1 MFRIRPSFLALALSA
16 FPLPAW
22 ADLVISEFS
31 ASNKAGLFDGL
42 GNASDWIELHNP
54 TPASVALNGW
64 KLRDSSTTWPLP
76 DITLPAGGYLLVF
89 ASDHTEQPFMDPAGH
104 WHANFKLD
112 SAGEPLS
119 LLRPDN
125 ATAQAYPSP
134 IPPQKEDVSFGLIQD
149 STALVTFGSVA
160 NVLAPTAAVSD
171 AWWSNPSFATTGWTT
186 GKAAAGF
193 GNPFPNYGGTVAYR
207 VATGTVGNQD
217 FVGSIGMDFYVD
229 ETIQVTELGCFDS
242 GGNGIV
248 GTITVQIWR
257 RNENGTPTVF
267 GDDTGQTNLG
277 YAIFVPSSSGAPL
290 EGSRFKT
297 PAPLGLP
304 IILTPG
310 AYSVVATGFGPSDP
324 IGNSLD
330 AWETNSGNGK
340 IRFVGGGRF
349 SGVVNTFP
357 TIADGGPANRYA
369 AGTFKFGAAS
379 DPIIRTSLQ
388 SSMLNQ
394 RPSALMRIPFTV
406 ANPAAFDALRLRL
419 PYDDGCVVWLN
430 GTEIARRNAPVI
442 PLYNSTATQLG
453 NAIETIPL
461 SASGLVSGANLLAI
475 QGFNRTNSDA
485 DFFVGAELT
494 ATKIHPETARYFP
507 SPTPNAPN
515 PSTGVLGYVAD
526 TKFSQ
531 KRGFYDSPQTVAITC
546 ATPGA
551 TIRYTLDGS
560 PPSPTFGN
568 IYTGPLTISTTTILR
583 AMAYAP
589 GLQSTNID
597 TNSYLFAND
606 VAIQP
611 SVAPPS
617 YPANTWTDYT
627 NNVTVTADYG
637 MVNFDTDFAN
647 YAKAAGNAAYTPEQ
661 ARTAVANSIK
671 GLPVLSITTDK
682 ANLFDPVT
690 GMYLHPAARGDDW
703 ERPCSLELITADG
716 SEEFQVDAGF
726 HVMGNSSRSLGTTPK
741 LNFMLV
747 FGDQYGPN
755 WLNEDFFGPGAS
767 GRFKRIALRTNTRD
781 GWVAEGYGPGTATYL
796 NDAWSKQAQIDS
808 GHAGTHGRFCHL
820 FLNGLYWGLYN
831 PTERPEAHWAE
842 TTYGGE
848 NEDYDVIDLCCNN
861 HLESGDMVEWNDL
874 LAKSTALFNTEA
886 KYQAVQGNNA
896 NGTPNPALKK
906 LLGVDSFINFALN
919 GYYTAGGDWPGNF
932 FVLYDNLQLHTP
944 GWQFITWDNDLSF
957 QGFTVNVNKVTPAEG
972 FSHPFWLRSP
982 GQVDVG
988 LRANLE
994 YRMRLADTTFR
1005 YFFHNGPYTTA
1016 NNQARWDALKIAIQP
1031 GLYAESAR
1039 WGDYSGLPIRTVQ
1052 DTWLPRVTTVASN
1065 FFSQRNAI
1073 LILQLRAAG
1082 LYPSI
1087 DPPEYNPHGGTV
1099 GNGFGLRMSA
1109 NAGTIYYTLNGADP
1123 RMPGGAVAAGAQTVS
1138 NGGLAATLTQTSVV
1152 RSRAKTAT
1160 EWSALNEVTFVVG
1173 NAAQAG
1179 ELRLTELHYHP
1190 PNPTPAES
1198 MAGFTLDSQFEFLE
1212 LTNVTNQPLD
1222 LTGCHF
1228 TDGIEF
1234 TFTGSAVT
1242 LLQPGASVLVV
1253 ANSAAFQARY
1263 GTALAPKIA
1272 GIFANGSNLR
1282 DSGET
1287 LTLVDNNGVQI
1298 FSVSYGDSSPWPG
1311 LADGSG
1317 SSLVLQGS
1325 SQADPAN
1332 WRSSL
1337 GPPQPGMDLDLK
1349 SEWLRLYFNT
1359 AEQLDPAVSGDLAD
1373 PDFDGI
1379 SNLVEFVS
1387 NSDPRRGDSGHA
1399 PLTAAVQTLLVDESY
1414 NDFLTLEFRRLTSG
1428 GYTTLLQKSTN
1439 LATWSDAVPSL
1450 VLHSTDNPGTGW
1462 QTMTYRSATP
1472 YSGLVPEKV
1481 YYRLKISEP

>member
-1 MFRIRPSFLALALSA
+1 MFRLPHSFLAVALLSC
-16 FPLPAW
+16 PLPVW

-31 ASNKAGLFDGL
+31 ASNKAGVFDGL

-54 TPASVALNGW
+54 TPVGVALNGW

-89 ASDHTEQPFMDPAGH
+89 ASDHTEQPFMDPAGY

-112 SAGEPLS
+112 SAGEPLT
-119 LLRPDN
+119 LLRPDHSI
-125 ATAQAYPSP
+125 AQAYTSP
-134 IPPQKEDVSFGLIQD
+134 IPPQKEDVSFGMVQET
-149 STALVTFGSVA
+149 TALVTFGSAA
-160 NVLAPTAAVSD
+160 NILAPTAAVSD
-171 AWWSNPSFATTGWTT
+171 TWWSNPSFLTTGWTT

-217 FVGSIGMDFYVD
+217 FSGSIGMDFYVD

-242 GGNGIV
+242 GGNGISS
-248 GTITVQIWR
+248 TITVQLWR
-257 RNENGTPTVF
+257 RNENGTPTNF
-267 GDDTGQTNLG
+267 ADDTGLTNLG
-277 YAIFVPSSSGAPL
+277 YAIFVPSSSGTLL

-304 IILTPG
+304 ILLAPG
-310 AYSVVATGFGPSDP
+310 AYSIIANGFGASDP

-340 IRFVGGGRF
+340 IRFVGGGRY
-349 SGVVNTFP
+349 GVANTFP
-357 TIADGGPANRYA
+357 TTADGGPANRYA
-369 AGTFKFGAAS
+369 AGTFKFGAVS
-379 DPIIRTSLQ
+379 DPIVRTSLQ
-388 SSMLNQ
+388 GSMLNQ

-406 ANPAAFDALRLRL
+406 ADPSVFDALRLRL

-430 GTEIARRNAPVI
+430 GVEVARRNAPAV
-442 PLYNSTATQLG
+442 PAYNSTATQLG
-453 NAIETIPL
+453 NAIETIAL
-461 SASGLVSGANLLAI
+461 SSASLVPGTNLLAI
-475 QGFNRTNSDA
+475 QGLNRTNADA
-485 DFFVGAELT
+485 DFFIGAELT
-494 ATKIHPETARYFP
+494 GTKIHPEIVRYFP
-507 SPTPNAPN
+507 NSTPNGPN
-515 PSTGVLGYVAD
+515 PATGLLGYVAD
-526 TKFSQ
+526 TKFSLE
-531 KRGFYDSPQTVAITC
+531 RGFYDTPQTVAITC

-560 PPSPTFGN
+560 PPGPSIGN
-568 IYTGPLTISTTTILR
+568 IYTAPLEISTTTILR
-583 AMAYAP
+583 ATASAP
-589 GLQSTNID
+589 GLQPTNID
-597 TNSYLFAND
+597 TNTYLFAND
-606 VAIQP
+606 VAIQ
-611 SVAPPS
+611 SSTAPPS
-617 YPANTWTDYT
+617 YPANTWTDFT

-637 MVNFDTDFAN
+637 MVNFGSDFAN

-661 ARTAVANSIK
+661 ARAAVANSIK

-690 GMYLHPAARGDDW
+690 GIYLHPAARGEAW
-703 ERPCSLELITADG
+703 ERGCSVELITADE
-716 SEEFQVDAGF
+716 SEGFQVDGGI
-726 HVMGNSSRSLGTTPK
+726 HVMGNSSRNLGTTPK

-747 FGDQYGPN
+747 FGDQYGPK

-767 GRFKRIALRTNTRD
+767 GRFKRIALRSNTRD

-796 NDAWSKQAQIDS
+796 VDGWSKQSQIDS
-808 GHAGTHGRFCHL
+808 GHAGTHGRYCHL
-820 FLNGLYWGLYN
+820 FLNGLYWGVYN
-831 PTERPEAHWAE
+831 PTERPESHWAE

-874 LAKSTALFNTEA
+874 LAKSAALFNTDA
-886 KYQAVQGNNA
+886 KYQAVQGNNS

-932 FVLYDNLQLHTP
+932 FVAYDNVQTRTP

-957 QGFTVNVNKVTPAEG
+957 QGFTVGVNKVTPAEG
-972 FSHPFWLRSP
+972 FSHPFWLNSP

-988 LRANLE
+988 LRAHPE

-1016 NNQARWDALKIAIQP
+1016 NNQERWNALKIAIQP

-1052 DTWLPRVTTVASN
+1052 DSWLPRVTTVASN

-1073 LILQLRAAG
+1073 LISQLRAAG

-1109 NAGTIYYTLNGADP
+1109 SAGTIYFTINGADP
-1123 RMPGGAVAAGAQTVS
+1123 RMPGGAVAASAQTVV
-1138 NGGLAATLTQTSVV
+1138 NGGFAATLTQTSVV
-1152 RSRAKTAT
+1152 RSRARTAT

-1190 PNPTPAES
+1190 SNPNSAES
-1198 MAGFTLDSQFEFLE
+1198 LAGFTVDSQFEFLE

-1253 ANSAAFQARY
+1253 ANSAAFQVRY
-1263 GTALAPKIA
+1263 GAALAPKIA

-1287 LTLVDNNGVQI
+1287 ITLVDNNGVII
-1298 FSVSYGDSSPWPG
+1298 FSVSYGDRAPWPSN
-1311 LADGSG
+1311 ADGSG
-1317 SSLVLQGS
+1317 SSLVLQGTDEANS
-1325 SQADPAN
+1325 AN

-1337 GPPQPGMDLDLK
+1337 GPAQPGANLDIK
-1349 SEWLRLYFNT
+1349 SEWLRLYFST
-1359 AEQLDPAVSGDLAD
+1359 QEQSDPFVCGDLAD
-1373 PDFDGI
+1373 PDSDGI
-1379 SNLVEFVS
+1379 SNLVELVS
-1387 NSDPRRGDSGHA
+1387 NSDPRHGDSGHDA
-1399 PLTAAVQTLLVDESY
+1399 LTAAVQTLLVDEVY
-1414 NDFLTLEFRRLTSG
+1414 DEYFTLEFRSLTSL
-1428 GYTTLLQKSTN
+1428 GYTTSLQKSTD
-1439 LATWSDAVPSL
+1439 LMTWIDAIPSL
-1450 VLHSTDNPGTGW
+1450 VLHSTDNLGTGW
-1462 QTMTYRSATP
+1462 KTATYRSP
-1472 YSGLVPEKV
+1472 GPFSGIAPGKI
-1481 YYRLKISEP
+1481 YYRLKVSKP